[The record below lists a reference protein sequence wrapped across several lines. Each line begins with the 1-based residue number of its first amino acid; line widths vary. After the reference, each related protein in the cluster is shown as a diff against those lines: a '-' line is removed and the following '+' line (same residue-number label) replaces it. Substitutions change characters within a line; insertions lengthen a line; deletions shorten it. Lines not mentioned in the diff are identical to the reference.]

1 MVGLLLY
8 GSARRMGEPDSGS
21 VTAMLPAPT
30 RNGASVTNLPLPT
43 CCGPCRRRKL
53 QRRNAERPFVGE
65 ADTPASRFVLRTDPE
80 DRSRAITCLAQA
92 VYYEAAGEGSEGQRA
107 VAQVV
112 LNRLHHPGFPS
123 TVCGVVYQGGDRV
136 TGCQFSFV
144 CDGSMQRIPSAWLWA
159 RSREIAEEALSGKV
173 YAPVGHATHYHAD
186 YVLPYWADSLDKSAQ
201 LGHHIFY
208 RLRSI
213 FGEGRAFSQRYA
225 GSEPE
230 IKVPG
235 AAIADSAGAV
245 TPQWANAL
253 IGDGVQGIAKDIEKA
268 VAPPGTSTTG
278 RFRRAG
284 PCSPTGQM
292 LLKNRASRNLLANVL
307 PPQTESSLGPC
318 GRTTYVLRSTRQAA
332 EYGLYAKAS
341 RRFPSKRSAKK
352 SGPAFAGPLQLA
364 TQSST

>member
-1 MVGLLLY
+1 M
-8 GSARRMGEPDSGS
+8 RSGRS
-21 VTAMLPAPT
+21 SRGPT
-30 RNGASVTNLPLPT
+30 R
-43 CCGPCRRRKL
+43 RRAAL
-53 QRRNAERPFVGE
+53 C
-65 ADTPASRFVLRTDPE
+65 LRTDPE

-92 VYYEAAGEGSEGQRA
+92 VYYEAAGEGSDGGRA

-123 TVCGVVYQGGDRV
+123 TVCGVVYQGGDRA

-213 FGEGRAFSQRYA
+213 FGDGRAFSQRYA

-235 AAIADSAGAV
+235 AAIVIPPAAV
-245 TPQWANAL
+245 TPQLANAL
-253 IGDGVQGIAKDIEKA
+253 IGDGVQGITKDIEKA
-268 VAPPGTSTTG
+268 AAPPG
-278 RFRRAG
+278 
-284 PCSPTGQM
+284 PTPLVHSARGT
-292 LLKNRASRNLLANVL
+292 LLADGSNA
-307 PPQTESSLGPC
+307 PQKSRQQKPSGECAASSDRRQLGPLRANDVRSSLDAPGC
-318 GRTTYVLRSTRQAA
+318 
-332 EYGLYAKAS
+332 
-341 RRFPSKRSAKK
+341 
-352 SGPAFAGPLQLA
+352 
-364 TQSST
+364 